1 MAGNTYTIPDSSTIE
16 IEDICG
22 LWEVISIYRDA
33 DEKESYLWIK
43 DRFKFNFLSEMIFLC
58 QKEGKT
64 IHGPWNFVVRP
75 LDSQKRFSII
85 LNGSYEFN
93 ILENSGS
100 EMIISDRN
108 NSYVLV
114 RRL

>member
-1 MAGNTYTIPDSSTIE
+1 MDRNTSTIPELTTIE

-22 LWEVISIYRDA
+22 LWEVISIYQDD
-33 DEKESYLWIK
+33 DEKKSYPWIK

-64 IHGPWNFVVRP
+64 IHGPWDFVERP